1 MTSLLASV
9 CSVAEAH
16 AAAAAGADLIDLKDP
31 RRGALGALP
40 LHEIAAI
47 VAHLRAHWPGK
58 PISATIGDVPSQQVD
73 IIAQRTLE
81 TAGTGVDYV
90 KVGIAPGPFARDGLA
105 RLATLPARVV
115 PVLLCDDGVTVDL
128 VRYAGTLG
136 FAGVMFDTARKQG
149 RTLFDCVALD
159 TLATLLELAAAHGAL
174 TGIAGAL
181 GVAQLPAIQALAPD
195 FAGFRTALCIGGRT
209 ATLDPER
216 VRWLSAALHEAPPSP
231 IEPPLTSPRTSPLT
245 SPPH

>member
-1 MTSLLASV
+1 MTALLASV
-9 CSVAEAH
+9 CSVAEAR
-16 AAAAAGADLIDLKDP
+16 AAATAGADLIDLKDP

-40 LHEIAAI
+40 LHEIMSI
-47 VAHLRAHWPGK
+47 VVQLRAHWPIK
-58 PISATIGDVPSQQVD
+58 PISATIGDVPFHQLD
-73 IIAQRTLE
+73 TIAQYALE

-115 PVLLCDDGVTVDL
+115 PVLLCDDGVTADL
-128 VRYAGTLG
+128 VRYAASLG

-149 RTLFDCVALD
+149 RTLFDCVAFD

-209 ATLDPER
+209 ATLDPDR
-216 VRWLSAALHEAPPSP
+216 VRSLRAALHEAPP
-231 IEPPLTSPRTSPLT
+231 IPLT